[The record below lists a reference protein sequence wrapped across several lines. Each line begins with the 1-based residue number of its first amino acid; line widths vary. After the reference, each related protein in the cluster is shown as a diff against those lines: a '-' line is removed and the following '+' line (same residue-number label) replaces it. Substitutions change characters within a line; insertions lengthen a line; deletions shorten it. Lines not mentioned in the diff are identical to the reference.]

1 MLVLDASV
9 VVELLVSDDLKK
21 IEKLENRLKSETLV
35 APDHMWLEV
44 VSVISRMARSG
55 ALSELDAQRV
65 IQQLQRLNIRVITSS
80 SFVQRIWK
88 LRKNVFYL
96 DAAYIA
102 VAESL
107 GAPLLTSDKK
117 LSRATGPECIF
128 ELW

>member
-9 VVELLVSDDLKK
+9 VVELLISDDLKK
-21 IEKLENRLKSETLV
+21 TKRLENRLLSETLV

-44 VSVISRMARSG
+44 VSVITRMARSG
-55 ALSELDAQRV
+55 ALSELDAQR
-65 IQQLQRLNIRVITSS
+65 ITQQLQRLNIRVITAS

-96 DAAYIA
+96 DAAYVAI
-102 VAESL
+102 AESL
-107 GAPLLTSDKK
+107 DAPLLTCDKK
-117 LSRATGPECIF
+117 LSRASGPECNF

>member
-21 IEKLENRLKSETLV
+21 IERLESRLRGETLV

-44 VSVISRMARSG
+44 LSVIVRLSRIG
-55 ALSELDAQRV
+55 VLSELDAQRI

-96 DAAYIA
+96 DAAYVAI
-102 VAESL
+102 AESL
-107 GAPLLTSDKK
+107 DAPLLTCDRK
-117 LSRATGPECIF
+117 LSRATGPECLF

>member
-21 IEKLENRLKSETLV
+21 TKKLEIRLLSEILV

-44 VSVISRMARSG
+44 VSVITRMARSG
-55 ALSELDAQRV
+55 VLSELDAQRI
-65 IQQLQRLNIRVITSS
+65 IQQLQRLNIRVITAS

-96 DAAYIA
+96 DAAYLAIA
-102 VAESL
+102 EAL
-107 GAPLLTSDKK
+107 DAPLLTCDKK
-117 LSRATGPECIF
+117 LSRASGPECNF